1 MRAIALIL
9 AIGLVPAAAAGD
21 RHLPIDRCC
30 KSVTSFD
37 LVETEA
43 VDADWVRA
51 DVREVLVSG
60 SESGSIHVWFANCT
74 DPRVVK
80 VRNEIRP
87 ANLLAAGEVKQV
99 KMYGLRDPDMKT
111 TAKAICERHVA
122 GQKTEGTK

>member
-1 MRAIALIL
+1 M
-9 AIGLVPAAAAGD
+9 
-21 RHLPIDRCC
+21 PIDRCC

-99 KMYGLRDPDMKT
+99 KMYGLNDPDMKT